1 MDGRP
6 WYLDIR
12 AILALVV
19 AVGLVIYAIV
29 IGDTAPLLGAV
40 GTLLGL
46 SAPQAARSQIPRG
59 QESPPPSAGPPAGIG
74 SLLVLLL
81 SGGLLVGA
89 AQSCSLTPRQGA
101 AIGASVGLTCE
112 LLRTLLRPEVTGVS
126 ADVAMWADRACTAGE
141 AVTAVVLPWAI
152 EDEPSPA
159 VIPPAL
165 PGASVMLASGSH
177 RTVAIGCDALRR
189 ACLAGEPAG
198 ELLDACVVVQDSLR
212 RCRLGRGSVWEAA
225 P

>member
-1 MDGRP
+1 MDIKDKRFILTLVLTVGVLLAALISGQ
-6 WYLDIR
+6 YEVLIG
-12 AILALVV
+12 LALPV
-19 AVGLVIYAIV
+19 L
-29 IGDTAPLLGAV
+29 T
-40 GTLLGL
+40 GTLT
-46 SAPQAARSQIPRG
+46 PYTKPEPREREG
-59 QESPPPSAGPPAGIG
+59 ASSGSGPPAGAITAF
-74 SLLVLLL
+74 LL
-81 SGGLLVGA
+81 SGLFLS
-89 AQSCSLTPRQGA
+89 SCGPLTSQQGQ
-101 AIGASVGLTCE
+101 AIRASVRLTCE